1 MFCCNLS
8 LWLFRGNSTQ
18 RTVVQ
23 NRLVIH
29 TMASACQEME
39 ILEKM
44 DPKRESENRIIV
56 TLIL

>member
-1 MFCCNLS
+1 
-8 LWLFRGNSTQ
+8 
-18 RTVVQ
+18 
-23 NRLVIH
+23 
-29 TMASACQEME
+29 MASVCQEME